1 MADRIDEDYGRELQK
16 EAREARQADLKAAG
30 DLLNPAQ
37 QKELRNFL
45 VNDCWMKPAEAQDVM
60 DTINSLAGDVGVKTN
75 SGLKQPTIAEQ
86 VKGVVHDALQ
96 GHVKDKFLNNEDNF
110 KMINGLLTQAI
121 EAREAKIEALHQPAG
136 TIQAAKLTS
145 TAPKQGR

>member
-16 EAREARQADLKAAG
+16 EARAERQADLKAAG
-30 DLLNPAQ
+30 DLLSPAQ
-37 QKELRNFL
+37 QKDLKNFL

-75 SGLKQPTIAEQ
+75 SGFRQPTIAEQ

-96 GHVKDKFLNNEDNF
+96 GHVKDKFLNNDDNF
-110 KMINGLLTQAI
+110 KPITGMLTQAV
-121 EAREAKIEALHQPAG
+121 EAREAKIAALHQPAG
-136 TIQAAKLTS
+136 TTQTANVS
-145 TAPKQGR
+145 VSAPKAGR